1 MTTGVVVLMNDDAM
15 WAAVRRR
22 HPLKRVDDLLL
33 VGDRDRL
40 TEAVYAA
47 AVETGALAGT
57 A

>member
-1 MTTGVVVLMNDDAM
+1 MTTGVFNDEM
-15 WAAVRRR
+15 WAAVCRRQ
-22 HPLKRVDDLLL
+22 PLKKVDDQLV

>member
-1 MTTGVVVLMNDDAM
+1 MSDDAT
-15 WAAVRRR
+15 WATLRRR
-22 HPLKRVDDLLL
+22 HPLKRVDDLLV

>member
-1 MTTGVVVLMNDDAM
+1 MTTGDVGGRAP
-15 WAAVRRR
+15 A
-22 HPLKRVDDLLL
+22 PPIDDLLV

-47 AVETGALAGT
+47 AVETCALAGT